1 MKIQQISQRAR
12 NLALA
17 AVVGAAVVGGAA
29 LAPSVI
35 AQGQQQQQGPRG
47 DRKDPQQRIDQ
58 RIAML
63 TEKLQLNAAQQQKIR
78 TILTDERT
86 QMEALRKNDGGRRD
100 EGRAGAPQAPNGARP
115 DSARAGQGRGRR
127 GGPPPEFLALRDRT
141 EKQIE
146 GVLNA
151 QQLTTYRQLREQ
163 QKQDRERHEGAPR
176 GEGHA
181 S

>member
-1 MKIQQISQRAR
+1 MKVQQLSQRAR
-12 NLALA
+12 HLALA
-17 AVVGAAVVGGAA
+17 AVIGAAVVGGAA

-35 AQGQQQQQGPRG
+35 AQGQQQQGQKGG
-47 DRKDPQQRIDQ
+47 ERKDPQQRIDQ

-63 TEKLQLNAAQQQKIR
+63 TEKLQLNSAQQQKIR

-86 QMEALRKNDGGRRD
+86 QMDALRKSDGGRPD
-100 EGRAGAPQAPNGARP
+100 QDRAGAPQTPNGARP
-115 DSARAGQGRGRR
+115 DSARRGGR

-151 QQLTTYRQLREQ
+151 QQLTTYRQLQEQ
-163 QKQDRERHEGAPR
+163 HKQERERHEGAPR
-176 GEGHA
+176 GEGRA